1 MWYVCAP
8 FVYVL
13 CICASYMSLLYTCV
27 SLYYTVAYVSWV
39 LGMRYVYCL
48 RCTVGTLYVVSFVC
62 CVLYTS
68 CVSYSVYVGG
78 GVCRVWC
85 MESICYVCISYVLF
99 MLCICVYKFLCI
111 FDFVIGYFC
120 ICLCIYL

>member
-8 FVYVL
+8 IEYLL
-13 CICASYMSLLYTCV
+13 CICALYISLLCICVVYVSSAV
-27 SLYYTVAYVSWV
+27 SLYYTVMYVSWV
-39 LGMRYVYCL
+39 LGMWYVYCL

-62 CVLYTS
+62 CVLYKL

-85 MESICYVCISYVLF
+85 IESICHVCISYVLC
-99 MLCICVYKFLCI
+99 MLCICVVCDVLC
-111 FDFVIGYFC
+111 FC
-120 ICLCIYL
+120 IGCMY